1 MEEALSILWTYA
13 RRQPIESNGKTIVAT
28 ISQSI
33 AAIRIIMRLEGW
45 LQKNEGRESE
55 ERKMISKERKTK
67 PSENLELGYVEE
79 RNRVCEPFAQPQL
92 THAAESLQ
100 LVPTKDGACSTSILT
115 EDITFDQY
123 ELQAHASEGTTKSA
137 STYLVAPS
145 PSERGLGERISAQRD
160 LKDRISTQRDLKDRI
175 SAQRRLGERISAQR
189 GLRERIRLPY
199 HEVLSRFAKGS
210 YTKSKARKPYHIGL
224 RGQVVGLNIQTTCN
238 QQKKQRRNAA
248 CKVKESKSIS
258 PYETSCVVGHK
269 HSKAAALMLDK
280 NRIRPPCVALIINGI
295 NH

>member
-55 ERKMISKERKTK
+55 ERRMISKERKTK

-79 RNRVCEPFAQPQL
+79 KNRVCEPFAQPQL

-100 LVPTKDGACSTSILT
+100 LVPTKDSTCSTSILT

-123 ELQAHASEGTTKSA
+123 ELQAHASEGITKSA

-145 PSERGLGERISAQRD
+145 PS
-160 LKDRISTQRDLKDRI
+160 K
-175 SAQRRLGERISAQR
+175 RRLGERISAQR

-199 HEVLSRFAKGS
+199 HEVLSRFAKVS
-210 YTKSKARKPYHIGL
+210 YTMSKARKPYHSNLRVQVAGL
-224 RGQVVGLNIQTTCN
+224 SIQTTCN

-258 PYETSCVVGHK
+258 PYEYSCAVSHK

>member
-45 LQKNEGRESE
+45 LQKNEGRKSE
-55 ERKMISKERKTK
+55 ERKMISEAPKIK

-79 RNRVCEPFAQPQL
+79 KNGVCEPFAQPQL

-100 LVPTKDGACSTSILT
+100 LAPTNDSACSTSILT

-123 ELQAHASEGTTKSA
+123 ELQAHASEEITKSA

-145 PSERGLGERISAQRD
+145 PSKRGLRERISAQRD
-160 LKDRISTQRDLKDRI
+160 LK
-175 SAQRRLGERISAQR
+175 ERISVQR

-199 HEVLSRFAKGS
+199 HEVLSRFAKVS
-210 YTKSKARKPYHIGL
+210 YTMSKARKPYHSNLRVQVAGL
-224 RGQVVGLNIQTTCN
+224 SIQTTCN

-258 PYETSCVVGHK
+258 PYEYSCAVSHK
-269 HSKAAALMLDK
+269 HSKAVALMPDK
-280 NRIRPPCVALIINGI
+280 NRIRPPCMALIISDI
-295 NH
+295 H

>member
-45 LQKNEGRESE
+45 LQKNEGRKSE
-55 ERKMISKERKTK
+55 ERKMISEAPKIK

-79 RNRVCEPFAQPQL
+79 KNGVCEPFAQPQL

-100 LVPTKDGACSTSILT
+100 LAPTNDSACSTSILT

-123 ELQAHASEGTTKSA
+123 ELQAHASEEITKSA

-145 PSERGLGERISAQRD
+145 PSKRGLRERISAQRD
-160 LKDRISTQRDLKDRI
+160 LK
-175 SAQRRLGERISAQR
+175 ERISVQR

-199 HEVLSRFAKGS
+199 HEVLSRFAKVS
-210 YTKSKARKPYHIGL
+210 YTMSKARKPYHSNLRVQVAGL
-224 RGQVVGLNIQTTCN
+224 SIQATCN

-258 PYETSCVVGHK
+258 PYEYSCAVSHK

>member
-45 LQKNEGRESE
+45 LQKNEGRKSE
-55 ERKMISKERKTK
+55 ERKMISEAPKIK

-79 RNRVCEPFAQPQL
+79 KNGVCEPFAQPQL

-100 LVPTKDGACSTSILT
+100 LAPTNDSACSTSILT

-123 ELQAHASEGTTKSA
+123 ELQAHASEEITKSA

-145 PSERGLGERISAQRD
+145 PSKRGLRERISAQRD
-160 LKDRISTQRDLKDRI
+160 LK
-175 SAQRRLGERISAQR
+175 ERISVQR

-199 HEVLSRFAKGS
+199 HEVLSRFAKVS
-210 YTKSKARKPYHIGL
+210 YAMSKARKPYHSNLRVQVAGL
-224 RGQVVGLNIQTTCN
+224 SIQTTCN

-258 PYETSCVVGHK
+258 PYEYSCAVSHK
-269 HSKAAALMLDK
+269 HSKAVALMPDK
-280 NRIRPPCVALIINGI
+280 NRIRPPCMALIISDI
-295 NH
+295 H

>member
-55 ERKMISKERKTK
+55 ERRMISKERKTK

-79 RNRVCEPFAQPQL
+79 KNRVCEPFAQPQL

-100 LVPTKDGACSTSILT
+100 LVPTKDSTCSTSILT

-123 ELQAHASEGTTKSA
+123 ELQAHASEGITKSA

-145 PSERGLGERISAQRD
+145 PS
-160 LKDRISTQRDLKDRI
+160 K
-175 SAQRRLGERISAQR
+175 RRLGERISAQR

-199 HEVLSRFAKGS
+199 HEVLSRFAKVS
-210 YTKSKARKPYHIGL
+210 YTMSKARKPYHSNLRVQVAGL
-224 RGQVVGLNIQTTCN
+224 SIQTTCN

-258 PYETSCVVGHK
+258 PYEYSCAVSHK
-269 HSKAAALMLDK
+269 HSKAAALMPDK